1 MMGLAAKSSTK
12 DDRFDEFSSSDF
24 QENNFQQLA
33 NAFTLLAKTRL
44 TKKQRFLLFATRQAL
59 RYHSDL
65 SPTALAEY
73 LARNWQLPL
82 STTKFNLKV
91 LKNAGL
97 LLTNPSRTQR
107 TTLSLSFGG
116 QLLLQRLPEPDTS

>member
-12 DDRFDEFSSSDF
+12 EAFFDELGSSEF
-24 QENNFQQLA
+24 QERNFLQLA
-33 NAFTLLAKTRL
+33 SAFALLAKLRL
-44 TKKQRFLLFATRQAL
+44 TRKQRFLLFATQQAL

-73 LARNWQLPL
+73 LSRKWQLPL
-82 STTKFNLKV
+82 STTKFNLKI
-91 LKNAGL
+91 LKDTGL
-97 LLTNPSRTQR
+97 LETRTATKRR

-116 QLLLQRLPEPDTS
+116 QLLLQLLPESDTL